1 MERAQVLTLNCWI
14 KLHNHIVVVESLI
27 NLFLFYLNLIHFSIC
42 KLSLMKL
49 VKTSIEPIQLETMQ
63 SPSFQQ
69 MEKILA
75 GGSQFQSCQSQ
86 IN

>member
-1 MERAQVLTLNCWI
+1 MERAQVLTLNCWS
-14 KLHNHIVVVESLI
+14 HNHIVIVESLI

-69 MEKILA
+69 MEKKLA